1 MEENQAQVTES
12 VGGEAPPVAHPELSV
27 TDLQNLRTV
36 LDVASRR
43 GAFGANEMSSVGAVF
58 DRLDKFLAAVAP
70 APAPAPETTQ
80 EQVA

>member
-1 MEENQAQVTES
+1 MEENQAQITEP
-12 VGGEAPPVAHPELSV
+12 VGGEVPPVSHPELSV

-43 GAFGANEMSSVGAVF
+43 GAFGANELSSVGAVF

-70 APAPAPETTQ
+70 APETTQ